1 VTEEGKGAEIT
12 EAMIARRAFEISLT
26 DDTGTPEENWSRA
39 ERELREEA
47 ERSRRNGNGN
57 GR

>member
-1 VTEEGKGAEIT
+1 MGDGEREIT

-26 DDTGTPEENWSRA
+26 DDEGTPEEQWARA

-47 ERSRRNGNGN
+47 NRRD
-57 GR
+57 